1 MINTSLS
8 YNSFRCRYAMKS
20 MLPASVTLKIR
31 QSIARRK
38 LSSAQHVWPIRE
50 SAGAA
55 PSWWIGWPDGRQF
68 AVVISHDVDT
78 KRGLDRCLQIA
89 DLEERLGFRSA
100 FYFVP
105 KGRYTVPKTM
115 RDELVRRGFEV
126 GVHGLYHDWRTF
138 MSRPVFEKRAPW
150 INYYLKDWG
159 ASGFRAP
166 SMIRNLDW
174 IGELNIDYDTSTFDT
189 DPFEPQPGGVG
200 TIFPYWIEGANS
212 RPGYVELPYTL
223 PQDYTLFVLLQSR
236 GIDIWNQKLAWDRK
250 KGGMA
255 FCDVHPCYADPA
267 ASSPASNSYPLSY
280 YESFLNVI
288 RTQYR
293 DQYWHVLPREMSHWW
308 RSHVA
313 PVRREVT
320 VRPVAHKMINHQV
333 EKIWIDLDNT
343 PHVPFFRPIIREL
356 KAKGFDVLVTAR
368 DAFQVLELAD
378 RMGVNCEKIGRHY
391 GKHKIL
397 KGFGL
402 CYRAAQ
408 LAPLIIREKPILAVS
423 HGSRSQVIL
432 SSLLR
437 IPCAIIS
444 DYEHARGLPIFHPTY
459 HIVPEVIPNSAVER
473 NHTRIS
479 HYPGI
484 KENVYAPDFVPDSS
498 LLHEL
503 GIRPDETMVAVRPP
517 ATEAHYR
524 APLSDVLFD
533 ATMSFLLNL
542 PEIRIVLVP
551 RNKKQSDILKAT
563 KPSWFMG
570 DKTIIPSH
578 AVDGMNLLWHS
589 DVVISGGGTM
599 NREAVA
605 LGVPVYSIFGGEIGA
620 VDQYLSDIGKLII
633 IRNPAELPAR
643 LMIRKRDK
651 IRQAVDTD
659 RQTLGTIVSLIVDMA
674 ENSTAHLI

>member
-1 MINTSLS
+1 MNTSPS
-8 YNSFRCRYAMKS
+8 YNSLRCRYAVKS
-20 MLPASVTLKIR
+20 ILPRRAVLQIR
-31 QSIARRK
+31 QAIARRK
-38 LSSAQHVWPIRE
+38 LSSAQNVWPILQ

-55 PSWWIGWPDGRQF
+55 PPWWTGWPEDRQF
-68 AVVISHDVDT
+68 AFLISHDVDT
-78 KRGLDRCLQIA
+78 QRGLDRCLQIA

-105 KGRYTVPKTM
+105 KGRYAVPKTL
-115 RDELVRRGFEV
+115 REELVRRGFEV

-138 MSRPVFEKRAPW
+138 MSRPVFEKRAPR
-150 INYYLKDWG
+150 INYYLKDWR
-159 ASGFRAP
+159 AAGFRAP

-174 IGELNIDYDTSTFDT
+174 IRELNVDYDASTFDT
-189 DPFEPQPGGVG
+189 DPFEPQSEGAG
-200 TIFPYWIEGANS
+200 TIFPYWIDGTDT
-212 RPGYVELPYTL
+212 RPGFVELPYTL
-223 PQDYTLFVLLQSR
+223 PQDYTLFVLLQAK
-236 GIDIWNQKLAWDRK
+236 GIDVWKHKLDWIAK

-267 ASSPASNSYPLSY
+267 AGLPAYDAYPLSY
-280 YESFLNVI
+280 YEAFLDLMKN
-288 RTQYR
+288 QYKG
-293 DQYWHVLPREMSHWW
+293 QYWHVLPREIAQWW
-308 RSHVA
+308 RSRAARVKGA
-313 PVRREVT
+313 EP
-320 VRPVAHKMINHQV
+320 VRPVARKIVSHQA

-356 KAKGFDVLVTAR
+356 KARGFDVLVTAR
-368 DAFQVLELAD
+368 DAFQVWELAD
-378 RMGVNCEKIGRHY
+378 RMGVDCAKIGRHY

-397 KGFGL
+397 KGIGL

-408 LAPLIIREKPILAVS
+408 LAPLIQRERPILAVS

-437 IPCAIIS
+437 IPCVTIS
-444 DYEHARGLPIFHPTY
+444 DYEHARGLPVFHSTY
-459 HIVPEVIPNSAVER
+459 HIVPDVIPDSAVQG
-473 NHTRIS
+473 NHGAIF

-484 KENVYAPDFVPDSS
+484 KENVYAPDFVPDSI

-503 GIRPDETMVAVRPP
+503 GLRADETIVAVRPP

-524 APLSDVLFD
+524 AQLSDVLFD
-533 ATMSFLLNL
+533 ATMSFLLGL

-551 RNKKQSDILKAT
+551 RNKKQNDFLAAAR
-563 KPSWFMG
+563 PAWFSG
-570 DKTIIPSH
+570 DKTIVPSH

-599 NREAVA
+599 NREAAA
-605 LGVPVYSIFGGEIGA
+605 LGVPVYSIFGGAIGA

-633 IRNPAELPAR
+633 IRNPDDLPAR
-643 LMIRKRDK
+643 LRIRKRDK
-651 IRQAVDTD
+651 IQHAVDSD
-659 RQTLGTIVSLIVDMA
+659 RQTLRTIVSHIVDMA